1 MTPGPRAPSLLLV
14 KPAGADCNFRCDYCF
29 YLDAEARRGVPRRR
43 MSDEVLERMIA
54 SYLALELPVHA
65 FCWQGGEPTLMGVD
79 FFRRV
84 TELQERHGR
93 PGTVVANS
101 LQTNA
106 ALIDDAFADHLAD
119 YRFLVG
125 CSLDGPPRL
134 HDRRRRGA
142 GGGATHDRTLA
153 GLRRLQARGV
163 AVNALCVV
171 HDVNAGHPREVF
183 DHLVGLGFDHLQ
195 FLPCVEFGPGGAPRP
210 WTITGRQWGEFL
222 SGIFEAW
229 RDGGLAVSVR
239 NLDAVL
245 QRLVDDAPGDCTMD
259 DSCRQYL
266 VVEHDGGY
274 YPCDFAVAPD
284 RRLGNVMTM
293 TPAEAMATTGM
304 AEFGR
309 GKAPTSPA
317 CGDCRHFDVC
327 RGGCPA
333 RRDPREATAREW
345 LCEGTLAFLDHARGG
360 LQELADA
367 IRGPHH
373 APPPFHGSPGSKKCS
388 PCPSRA
394 PIADAG

>member
-1 MTPGPRAPSLLLV
+1 MPPARAPSLLLV

-29 YLDAEARRGVPRRR
+29 YLDADARRGAARRR
-43 MSDEVLERMIA
+43 MGDEVLERMIA
-54 SYLALELPVHA
+54 SYLALDLPVHA

-79 FFRRV
+79 FYRRV
-84 TELQERHGR
+84 TALQERHGR

-106 ALIDDAFADHLAD
+106 ALIDDAFADHLAA

-142 GGGATHDRTLA
+142 DGGATHDRTVA
-153 GLRRLQARGV
+153 GLRRLQARGA

-171 HDVNAGHPREVF
+171 HDANADHPREVF

-210 WTITGRQWGEFL
+210 WTVTGRRWGAFL
-222 SGIFEAW
+222 IGVFEAW
-229 RDGGLAVSVR
+229 REAGMPVAVR

-245 QRLVDDAPGDCTMD
+245 QRLVDDEPGDCTMD
-259 DSCRQYL
+259 DDCRQYL

-274 YPCDFAVAPD
+274 YPCDFRVAPAW
-284 RRLGNVMTM
+284 RLGNVRDM
-293 TPAEAMATTGM
+293 TPAEAMVSAPM
-304 AEFGR
+304 AAFGR
-309 GKAPTSPA
+309 GKAPASPG
-317 CGDCRHFDVC
+317 CRPCRHFDLC

-333 RRDPREATAREW
+333 RRDPRAPQSAEW
-345 LCEGTLAFLDHARGG
+345 LCEGTLAFLDHARGPLG
-360 LQELADA
+360 ELAAA
-367 IRGPHH
+367 ILRRRG
-373 APPPFHGSPGSKKCS
+373 
-388 PCPSRA
+388 
-394 PIADAG
+394 

>member
-1 MTPGPRAPSLLLV
+1 MTPAPRAPSLLLV

-29 YLDAEARRGVPRRR
+29 YLDAEARRGAAQRR

-54 SYLALELPVHA
+54 SYLALDLPVHA

-84 TELQERHGR
+84 TGVQERHGR
-93 PGTVVANS
+93 SGTVIANS

-106 ALIDDAFADHLAD
+106 ALIDDAFAAHLAD

-134 HDRRRRGA
+134 HDRRRRSA
-142 GGGATHDRTLA
+142 GGGATHDRTVA
-153 GLRRLQARGV
+153 GLRRLQARGA

-171 HDVNAGHPREVF
+171 HDTNVGHAREVF

-195 FLPCVEFGPGGAPRP
+195 FLPCVEFGPGGEPRP
-210 WTITGRQWGEFL
+210 WTITGTQWGEFL
-222 SGIFEAW
+222 IEVFEAW
-229 RDGGLAVSVR
+229 RDAGMSVSVR

-245 QRLVDDAPGDCTMD
+245 QRLVDDTPGDCTMD

-274 YPCDFAVAPD
+274 YPCDFGVSPD
-284 RRLGNVMTM
+284 RCLGNVMTV
-293 TPAEAMATTGM
+293 TPTEAMASAGM
-304 AEFGR
+304 AEFGA
-309 GKAPTSPA
+309 GKAPASPA
-317 CGDCRHFDVC
+317 CRTCRHFDVC

-333 RRDPREATAREW
+333 RRDPREAAGREW
-345 LCEGTLAFLDHARGG
+345 LCGGTLMFLDHTRGRLQG
-360 LQELADA
+360 LAA
-367 IRGPHH
+367 SIRDVRG
-373 APPPFHGSPGSKKCS
+373 
-388 PCPSRA
+388 
-394 PIADAG
+394 